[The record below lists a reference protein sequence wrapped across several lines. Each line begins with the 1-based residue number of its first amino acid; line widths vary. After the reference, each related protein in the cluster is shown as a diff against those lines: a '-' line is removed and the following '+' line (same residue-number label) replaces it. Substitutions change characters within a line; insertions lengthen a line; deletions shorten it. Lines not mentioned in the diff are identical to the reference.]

1 MDVRAVKEA
10 ADRATEHCRA
20 GEGPY
25 ILEMM
30 TYRYRGHF
38 EGDPQR
44 YRSLEEIEKFKNKSD
59 PIQRFRNL
67 LKKEGILSDKQEK
80 AIRGDVTLQI
90 EEAVSYAKAA
100 PLPRPEE
107 ALEDL
112 FVNP

>member
-1 MDVRAVKEA
+1 VENK
-10 ADRATEHCRA
+10 
-20 GEGPY
+20 
-25 ILEMM
+25 

-38 EGDPQR
+38 EGDPQG
-44 YRSLEEIEKFKNKSD
+44 YRSQKEIESFKNKSD
-59 PIQRFRNL
+59 PIQWFRNL

-80 AIRGDVTLQI
+80 AIRGEVILQI
-90 EEAVSYAKAA
+90 EEAVTYAKGA